1 MSLGHEFSPLPTR
14 KVGLLFLPW
23 LAANSHALNEGQSS
37 SLREMP
43 WKQASQ
49 EADFFMECLGRR
61 LMVTEVGELFP
72 FVVRIEEDGALS
84 LRFNE
89 VLGRNANFL
98 IKGSDK
104 WSFESLHLLK
114 PSSVSVSRQTR
125 YNGDEWEV
133 SFILKETAQ
142 SQAMLGSAQQSDVSI
157 KVVGRPRL
165 LISEKVLYLEL
176 HTSGEDPFRQPSL
189 VKDWN
194 EFLTRYPD
202 LNLLRNNDSVTLIKR
217 DMGSMGV
224 WESKLK
230 SMGAWLGLWALY
242 RSGIEWLIANIP
254 PKTVVIPDK
263 K

>member
-23 LAANSHALNEGQSS
+23 LEANSHALKEGQSS

-98 IKGSDK
+98 IEGSDK
-104 WSFESLHLLK
+104 WSCESVHR
-114 PSSVSVSRQTR
+114 PRSSSVSVSRQTR

-157 KVVGRPRL
+157 KVVVRPGFLR
-165 LISEKVLYLEL
+165 EEVVDLEL
-176 HTSGEDPFRQPSL
+176 HTSEEDPFRQPSL
-189 VKDWN
+189 AKAWN
-194 EFLTRYPD
+194 ELLAWHPT
-202 LNLLRNNDSVTLIKR
+202 LNFLRNKDSITLTKR
-217 DMGSMGV
+217 QMGSIGL
-224 WESKLK
+224 WANEFK
-230 SMGAWLGLWALY
+230 SMGEWLGQWASY